1 MEMKFLQPLSEIV
14 KNKIE
19 WNFEEFLNEAK
30 NAIVKYDGIIYED
43 SQIGE
48 AKADKAKINAYVKSL
63 DDARKQVKA
72 IINEPYIEFE
82 KQIKQVEEV
91 LKNAVNGI
99 DEQVKAY
106 DQRKKDEKREKI
118 QALYDNIFAS
128 LKQYSPLE
136 KIWDKTWLNVSV
148 SLSSI
153 EKQLN
158 NQRATILTDMDTI
171 SSLKSENE
179 VELLSYYFDTLNLAS
194 TISKYNKAKE
204 DKEKAQTLISSRNDT
219 QKPCGVS
226 KSNNEPIDTPIAPTA
241 THKVYT
247 LCLKITTT
255 KDKLFDLKSFLVD
268 NQIEFEKIEN

>member
-1 MEMKFLQPLSEIV
+1 MKFLQPLSDIV

-128 LKQYSPLE
+128 LKQYIPLE

-226 KSNNEPIDTPIAPTA
+226 KSNNEPIDTPIDPTA